1 MLRRCYLWIYGDL
14 YGIFHAIKNPHHC
27 VVRVI
32 LLVEAAGIGLMF
44 NLLIL
49 NTLFSR
55 LIYLNC
61 TPEFSFWLYNVHSKF
76 NLRGHL
82 TAFVIKV

>member
-32 LLVEAAGIGLMF
+32 LLVEAAGIDLKC

-49 NTLFSR
+49 FGLSYYHRFIFKSNMRS
-55 LIYLNC
+55 I
-61 TPEFSFWLYNVHSKF
+61 
-76 NLRGHL
+76 
-82 TAFVIKV
+82 I